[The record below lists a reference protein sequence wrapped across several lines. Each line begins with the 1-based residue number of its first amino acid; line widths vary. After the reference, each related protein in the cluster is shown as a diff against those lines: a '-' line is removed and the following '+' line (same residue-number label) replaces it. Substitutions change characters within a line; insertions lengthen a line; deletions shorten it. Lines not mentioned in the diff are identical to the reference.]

1 MIFEDLRNADFSD
14 LGNAPGSVRYTLL
27 SVALILI
34 LVAGYFLLIDDKKLE
49 LEQSRQQELVLLA
62 DFEFKQQKAANLEAY
77 EQQLLDMEELLETM
91 FRQLPNKTEMDKLL
105 VDVSQT
111 ALAAGIDVQLFE
123 PQAESFND
131 FYAERPIAVRML
143 GDYHEFGDFVSGV
156 AALPRVVILT
166 MHDISLKRAGAGQSR
181 YGDSLGRLILEGR
194 VKTYRYVDED
204 EVAQRAAEQ
213 AP

>member
-14 LGNAPGSVRYTLL
+14 LGNAPGTVRYTLL
-27 SVALILI
+27 LFALILI
-34 LVAGYFLLIDDKKLE
+34 LVAGYFLLIDDKKIE

-62 DFEFKQQKAANLEAY
+62 DFEYKQQKAANLEDY
-77 EQQLLDMEELLETM
+77 EKQLVEMGELLTTM

-111 ALAAGIDVQLFE
+111 ALAAGIEVQLFE
-123 PQAESFND
+123 PQAETFND
-131 FYAERPIAVRML
+131 FYAERPILVRML
-143 GDYHEFGDFVSGV
+143 GDYHEFGAFVSGV

-181 YGDSLGRLILEGR
+181 FGNSEGRLILEGR
-194 VKTYRYVDED
+194 VKTYRYVDDD
-204 EVAQRAAEQ
+204 EAE
-213 AP
+213 ARSGAVP

>member
-1 MIFEDLRNADFSD
+1 MILDDFRNADFSD
-14 LGNAPGSVRYTLL
+14 LGSSPGSVRY
-27 SVALILI
+27 SVLGLALVLI
-34 LVAGYFLLIDDKKLE
+34 LVAGYFLLINDKKVQM
-49 LEQSRQQELVLLA
+49 EQEGQQEQALRT
-62 DFEFKQQKAANLEAY
+62 DFEYKQQKAANLEAY
-77 EQQLLDMEELLETM
+77 EQQLADMNELLETM

-123 PQAESFND
+123 PQAEAFRD
-131 FYAERPIAVRML
+131 FYAERPISVRMM
-143 GDYHEFGDFVSGV
+143 GDYHQFGEFVSGV

-166 MHDISLKRAGAGQSR
+166 MHDISLTRAKANQSR
-181 YGDSLGRLILEGR
+181 FGDSEGRLVLEGR